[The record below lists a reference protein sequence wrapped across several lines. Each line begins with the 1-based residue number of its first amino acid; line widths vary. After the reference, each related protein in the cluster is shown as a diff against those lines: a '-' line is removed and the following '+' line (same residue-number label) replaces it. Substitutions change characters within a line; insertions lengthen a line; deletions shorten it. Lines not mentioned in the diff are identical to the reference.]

1 MPNSHPFVKR
11 VNELLENLDADP
23 SAKNGVELANEILKL
38 VGMLDVKSAEEV
50 FESSLELPNAERYDR
65 WFQPHPIFKSD
76 RACFELAESEL
87 LQAKFYW
94 LQKHTR
100 QIIAGGV
107 HFTPNF
113 EDEDFT
119 HNERY
124 KVGIDFFLSPNG
136 KSLQIVLS
144 NRGNL
149 RVVELNKRL
158 NSTQVDIFTKWDGAG
173 GLSTQEAL
181 RTTLWESFKL
191 KSVNQKFYDGVA
203 NSFNELLQH
212 LKSID
217 KDDEEAKL
225 FASRLLGRLLFCWFL
240 RKKGI
245 IDESI
250 GYFNAQGMDSTTYYK
265 SSLER
270 LFFLTLNTPV
280 DERDELQKQHQQQ
293 LVHLPVDDKQPS
305 LFKTDQ
311 KTPYLNGG
319 LFEPH
324 ENDWYNDKALTL
336 PDGYFVSLY
345 DHFDEFNFTTD
356 ESSPEYEQIA
366 IDPEMLGRVFESLL
380 ATQID
385 ETGQQARKAK
395 GAFYTPRE
403 IVSYMCKESLRNY
416 LHNASFRDERY
427 KKAVDDLLDT
437 SDREWAGAGTNSKRD
452 SVPKEYRTQIID
464 ALDAIT
470 VLDLAC
476 GSGAFPMGMLQLCL
490 RTYERLESRFDPY
503 LTKLQIIQNN
513 IFGVDIEPM
522 AVEIAR
528 LRAWLSLIVDEE
540 DERSV
545 EPLPNLDFKF
555 VCANSLV
562 PLDKVM
568 GLFSDASLHQKLKDI
583 RTKYFNARKPHTKKA
598 LQDEFYKLTKSEQI
612 TLIADDN
619 RTKQLK
625 SFDPF
630 KNSRPAA
637 FFDGDQMF
645 GIDDGFSIVI
655 GNPPYVSTEKI
666 NEPEKSIY
674 KNYYAS
680 IHASRTDI
688 YTYFIKRGIELLIQD
703 SGVLSF
709 IISNKWMLATYGKEI
724 RKLLSNTDLIQI
736 IDFGSSNVFEG
747 VTVDTN
753 ILLLNNKQNNNLVLN
768 AVKFGGDYSS
778 SVSIKGYFDEHKA
791 SQIKLTSDP
800 WILDTDDAQNLKS
813 KIENLGKPLE
823 KWDFKL
829 NYGIKTGC
837 NDAFIIDEDTKNKLI
852 GEDPNSKQIIKPLL
866 RGRDIKRYKYTY
878 NNLYVLAI
886 GFGDYKKIEA
896 EYPAIYAHLLS
907 FKTTLENRG
916 QCKSTRTGKQTNPD
930 LKGQHHWL
938 ELDNNPSQS
947 YFDQFDK
954 EKICWGNLA
963 LHTQFS
969 FVPKGYYVSAP
980 ANFIVSDKS
989 KYLIGVLNSKLGEY
1003 YIRLLGITRN
1013 GGYFEFQP
1021 RLVKKLPV
1029 PEAKPTNSII
1039 VESIE
1044 SNVSKIQAA
1053 SGDSIDTYDI
1063 HQEIDGL
1070 VYQLYGLTT
1079 EEIAII
1085 EESVK

>member
-1 MPNSHPFVKR
+1 MPNNHLFVQR
-11 VNELLENLDADP
+11 VNELLQKLDSDP

-38 VGMLDVKSAEEV
+38 LGALNIKSAEEV

-113 EDEDFT
+113 EDEEFT

-136 KSLQIVLS
+136 KSLHVVLS

-149 RVVELNKRL
+149 RVVELNQRL
-158 NSTQVDIFTKWDGAG
+158 NSTQVDIFTKWEGAG
-173 GLSTQEAL
+173 SLSTQEAL
-181 RTTLWESFKL
+181 HTTLWESFKL

-212 LKSID
+212 LISID

-245 IDESI
+245 IDENAS
-250 GYFNAQGMDSTTYYK
+250 YFNAQGLDSTTYYK

-280 DERDELQKQHQQQ
+280 SERDELHKQHQQQ
-293 LVHLPVDDKQPS
+293 LINLPSEEQQSS

-324 ENDWYNDKALTL
+324 ENDWFKDDSLTL
-336 PDGYFVSLY
+336 PEGYFVNLY
-345 DHFDEFNFTTD
+345 NHFEEFNFTTD

-416 LHNASFRDERY
+416 LYNAKIEDGRY
-427 KKAVDDLLDT
+427 KKAIDDLLDT
-437 SDREWAGAGTNSKRD
+437 TDREWAGAGTNSKRD

-464 ALDAIT
+464 ALDKVT
-470 VLDLAC
+470 VLDPAC
-476 GSGAFPMGMLQLCL
+476 GSGAFPMGMLQLSL

-503 LTKLQIIQNN
+503 KTKLEIIQNN
-513 IFGVDIEPM
+513 IFGIDVEPM

-540 DERSV
+540 DERTV

-555 VCANSLV
+555 VCANSV
-562 PLDKVM
+562 IFLDSDL
-568 GLFSDASLHQKLKDI
+568 GLFSDNQLHQKLKEL

-598 LQDEFYKLTKSEQI
+598 LQNEYYKLIKSKQTSLI
-612 TLIADDN
+612 TDN
-619 RTKQLK
+619 TRTKQLK

-630 KNSRPAA
+630 KNSHPAD
-637 FFDGDQMF
+637 FYDSDQMF
-645 GIDDGFSIVI
+645 GIEDGFNIII
-655 GNPPYVSTEKI
+655 GNPPYVFARKAGFSEDFKKYVAKNYITGTSKI
-666 NEPEKSIY
+666 NLFSLFMERGYHLLSPNGNLIY
-674 KNYYAS
+674 IIQNTFLRAAPYKKLREFLVKNSDINLILDLDKGVFDNVTASTTVINYSKNYSESNRIKVVHALEGLNSDVTSTKCIEQSTFNNLEFVFSLSSESNDELFKKLS
-680 IHASRTDI
+680 INTLPLSNIRKDI
-688 YTYFIKRGIELLIQD
+688 VNGIVTAKGKSQ
-703 SGVLSF
+703 F
-709 IISNKWMLATYGKEI
+709 ISNKKESDQYKPLIEGKDVGRFLPI
-724 RKLLSNTDLIQI
+724 
-736 IDFGSSNVFEG
+736 F
-747 VTVDTN
+747 
-753 ILLLNNKQNNNLVLN
+753 NNKYILFDRKILHR
-768 AVKFGGDYSS
+768 ARADY
-778 SVSIKGYFDEHKA
+778 VWQTPE
-791 SQIKLTSDP
+791 
-800 WILDTDDAQNLKS
+800 
-813 KIENLGKPLE
+813 
-823 KWDFKL
+823 
-829 NYGIKTGC
+829 
-837 NDAFIIDEDTKNKLI
+837 KLI
-852 GEDPNSKQIIKPLL
+852 IRRISGGNSPLVSAYDDNKFHTFASTNNIILKENSGFL
-866 RGRDIKRYKYTY
+866 IKF
-878 NNLYVLAI
+878 I
-886 GFGDYKKIEA
+886 
-896 EYPAIYAHLLS
+896 
-907 FKTTLENRG
+907 
-916 QCKSTRTGKQTNPD
+916 
-930 LKGQHHWL
+930 
-938 ELDNNPSQS
+938 
-947 YFDQFDK
+947 
-954 EKICWGNLA
+954 LA
-963 LHTQFS
+963 L
-969 FVPKGYYVSAP
+969 
-980 ANFIVSDKS
+980 
-989 KYLIGVLNSKLGEY
+989 LNSKLLNWY
-1003 YIRLLGITRN
+1003 YVQKFTN
-1013 GGYFEFQP
+1013 GSTLTVNISKTYLDQ
-1021 RLVKKLPV
+1021 LPIKNV
-1029 PEAKPTNSII
+1029 P
-1039 VESIE
+1039 
-1044 SNVSKIQAA
+1044 A
-1053 SGDSIDTYDI
+1053 SVQDKFVQIIDTAISKQKTDSEYIPDSELEAI
-1063 HQEIDGL
+1063 NNL
-1070 VYQLYGLTT
+1070 VYDLYDLNP

-1085 EESVK
+1085 EESAK